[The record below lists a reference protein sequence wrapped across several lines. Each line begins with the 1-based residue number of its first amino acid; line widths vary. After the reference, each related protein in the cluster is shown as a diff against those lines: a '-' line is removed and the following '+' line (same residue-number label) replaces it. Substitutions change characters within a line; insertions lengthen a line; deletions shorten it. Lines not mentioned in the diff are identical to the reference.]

1 MGLSVGLITD
11 RKAKSIRTGDK
22 PFAAGVTGLWLHAG
36 SKPGYGRW
44 IFRYVSPVTGKR
56 RDMGMGAYPDVPVK
70 SALERARIAR
80 EQMAAGIDPI
90 AARDNA
96 RAIPTFEQ
104 AARKQWAVV
113 SPSFRNDKHRAQW
126 LSSLEQHVFP
136 AIGNIR
142 VDQLSASHFAG
153 FLNDLMHRVPE
164 TCKRVKMRCSVI
176 MAACR
181 ANGLIS
187 ANPLDDVSPLLS
199 TRAGI
204 VTHQPA
210 MPWQMVP
217 AFVKE
222 HLVETG
228 GAKAALLLCILTA
241 TRSGEVRGATWDEID
256 FDNRLWIIP
265 ANRMK
270 AGVEHRVPLSEQAL
284 AIIKQQARLSPIVF
298 PALRGGQLS
307 DMALTQILRKAQA
320 PSDAPGRVATA
331 HGFRSSF
338 RNWCADSGVD
348 SGAAERCLAHT
359 ISNKVQAS
367 YERTD
372 RLEARREV
380 MQRWANLLISAPEK

>member
-11 RKAKSIRTGDK
+11 RKAKSIRPGDK
-22 PFAAGVTGLWLHAG
+22 PFATGVTGLWLHAG

-56 RDMGMGAYPDVPVK
+56 RDMGMGPYPDVPVK

-80 EQMAAGIDPI
+80 EQMAAGTDPI

-96 RAIPTFEQ
+96 RVIPTFEQ
-104 AARKQWAVV
+104 AARRQWAVV
-113 SPSFRNDKHRAQW
+113 SPSFRNPKHRAQW
-126 LSSLEQHVFP
+126 ISSLEQHAFP
-136 AIGNIR
+136 TIGNIR
-142 VDQLSASHFAG
+142 VDKLTASHFAG

-187 ANPLDDVSPLLS
+187 VNPLDDVSPLLS
-199 TRAGI
+199 ARTGI

-228 GAKAALLLCILTA
+228 GAKAALLFCILTA
-241 TRSGEVRGATWDEID
+241 ARSGEVRGATWDEID
-256 FDNRLWIIP
+256 FDNRLWVIP

-270 AGVEHRVPLSEQAL
+270 AAREHRVPLSEPAL
-284 AIIKQQARLSPIVF
+284 AILHTQARLNEIVF

-307 DMALTQILRKAQA
+307 DMALTAILRKTKA
-320 PSDAPGRVATA
+320 PSDIPGRVATV

-338 RNWCADSGVD
+338 RNWCADNGVD
-348 SGAAERCLAHT
+348 SDTAERALAHT
-359 ISNKVQAS
+359 ISNRVQAA
-367 YERTD
+367 YERSD
-372 RLEARREV
+372 RLEARRDV
-380 MQRWANLLISAPEK
+380 MQKWGGYVSR

>member
-11 RKAKSIRTGDK
+11 RKAKSIRPGDK

-44 IFRYVSPVTGKR
+44 IFRFVSPVTGKR
-56 RDMGMGAYPDVPVK
+56 RDMGMGPYPDVPVK

-80 EQMAAGIDPI
+80 EQMAQGIDPI
-90 AARDNA
+90 DFRSNQKAV
-96 RAIPTFEQ
+96 PTFEQ
-104 AARKQWAVV
+104 AARKQWAVI
-113 SPSFRNDKHRAQW
+113 SPGFRNEKHRAQW
-126 LSSLEQHVFP
+126 LSSLEQHAFP

-142 VDQLSASHFAG
+142 VDQLSASHFADI
-153 FLNDLMHRVPE
+153 LNDLTQKVPE
-164 TCKRVKMRCSVI
+164 TAKRVKMRCSVI

-222 HLVETG
+222 HLVEPG
-228 GAKAALLLCILTA
+228 GAKAALLFTILTA
-241 TRSGEVRGATWDEID
+241 ARSGEVRGAIWDEID

-265 ANRMK
+265 AERMK
-270 AGVEHRVPLSEQAL
+270 AAREHRVPLSEQAL
-284 AIIKQQARLSPIVF
+284 AIIKQQAWLSSFVF

-307 DMALTQILRKAQA
+307 DMALTAILRKANA
-320 PSDAPGRVATA
+320 PSDAPGRVATV
-331 HGFRSSF
+331 HGLRSSF
-338 RNWCADSGVD
+338 RNWAADNGID
-348 SGAAERCLAHT
+348 SDVAERALAHT
-359 ISNKVQAS
+359 ISNKVRAA
-367 YERTD
+367 YERSD

-380 MQRWANLLISAPEK
+380 MQKWGDYVSR

>member
-11 RKAKSIRTGDK
+11 RKAKSIRPGDK
-22 PFAAGVTGLWLHAG
+22 PFATGVTGLWLHAG

-44 IFRYVSPVTGKR
+44 IFRYVSPVTGRR
-56 RDMGMGAYPDVPVK
+56 RDMGMGPYPDVPVRL
-70 SALERARIAR
+70 ALERARLAR
-80 EQMAAGIDPI
+80 EQMAAGTDPI

-96 RAIPTFEQ
+96 LAIPIFEQ
-104 AARKQWAVV
+104 AARKQWAILA
-113 SPSFRNDKHRAQW
+113 PSFRNDKHRAQW
-126 LSSLEQHVFP
+126 LSSLERHVFP

-164 TCKRVKMRCSVI
+164 TAKRVKMRCSVI

-187 ANPLDDVSPLLS
+187 VNPLDDISALLAS
-199 TRAGI
+199 DKRI
-204 VTHQPA
+204 VAHQPA

-217 AFVKE
+217 GFIEE
-222 HLVETG
+222 HLVGAG
-228 GAKAALLLCILTA
+228 GAKAALLFCILTA
-241 TRSGEVRGATWDEID
+241 TRSGEVRGMTWDEID
-256 FDNRLWIIP
+256 FDNRLWVIP

-284 AIIKQQARLSPIVF
+284 AIISTQARLNNLVF

-307 DMALTQILRKAQA
+307 DMALTVILRKAKA
-320 PSDAPGRVATA
+320 PSDTPGRAATV
-331 HGFRSSF
+331 HGFRASF
-338 RNWCADSGVD
+338 RNWCADNGVD
-348 SGAAERCLAHT
+348 SDTAERALAHT
-359 ISNKVQAS
+359 ISNKVRAA
-367 YERTD
+367 YERSD

-380 MQRWANLLISAPEK
+380 MQRWGSYATNI

>member
-1 MGLSVGLITD
+1 
-11 RKAKSIRTGDK
+11 
-22 PFAAGVTGLWLHAG
+22 
-36 SKPGYGRW
+36 
-44 IFRYVSPVTGKR
+44 
-56 RDMGMGAYPDVPVK
+56 MGMGAYPDVPVK

-126 LSSLEQHVFP
+126 LSSLEQHAFP
-136 AIGNIR
+136 VIGNVR
-142 VDQLSASHFAG
+142 VDKLTAAHFAG

-164 TCKRVKMRCSVI
+164 TAKRVKMRCSVI

-187 ANPLDDVSPLLS
+187 ANPLDDVSALLAS
-199 TRAGI
+199 DKRI
-204 VTHQPA
+204 VAHQPA

-222 HLVETG
+222 HLAELS
-228 GAKAALLLCILTA
+228 GARTALLFCILTA
-241 TRSGEVRGATWDEID
+241 ARSGEVRGATWDEID
-256 FDNRLWIIP
+256 FDNRLWVIR
-265 ANRMK
+265 AERMK
-270 AGVEHRVPLSEQAL
+270 AGVEHRVPLSKQAL
-284 AIIKQQARLSPIVF
+284 AIIKQQARLNSFVF

-307 DMALTQILRKAQA
+307 DMALTAILRRANV
-320 PSDAPGRVATA
+320 PSDAPGRVATV

-380 MQRWANLLISAPEK
+380 MQRWGSYATTI

>member
-11 RKAKSIRTGDK
+11 RKAKSIRPGDK
-22 PFAAGVTGLWLHAG
+22 PFASGVTGLWLHAG

-44 IFRYVSPVTGKR
+44 IFRFVSPVTGNR
-56 RDMGMGAYPDVPVK
+56 RDMGMGPYPDVPVK

-80 EQMAAGIDPI
+80 EQMAQGIDPI
-90 AARDNA
+90 DFRSNQKAV
-96 RAIPTFEQ
+96 PTFEQ

-113 SPSFRNDKHRAQW
+113 SPSFRNPKHRAQW
-126 LSSLEQHVFP
+126 ISSLEQHAFP
-136 AIGNIR
+136 AIGHMR
-142 VDQLSASHFAG
+142 VDKLTASHFADI
-153 FLNDLMHRVPE
+153 LNDLTQKVPE
-164 TCKRVKMRCSVI
+164 TAKRVKMRCGVI

-222 HLVETG
+222 HLAVLS
-228 GAKAALLLCILTA
+228 GAKAALLFTILTA
-241 TRSGEVRGATWDEID
+241 ARSGEVRGATWDEID
-256 FDNRLWIIP
+256 FDNRLWIVP
-265 ANRMK
+265 AERMK
-270 AGVEHRVPLSEQAL
+270 VGVEHRVPLSKQAM
-284 AIIKQQARLSPIVF
+284 AIISSQARLNEFVF
-298 PALRGGQLS
+298 PASRGGQLS
-307 DMALTQILRKAQA
+307 DMALTAILRKANA
-320 PSDAPGRVATA
+320 PSDAPGRVATV

-338 RNWCADSGVD
+338 RNWCADNGVD
-348 SGAAERCLAHT
+348 SDAAERALAHT
-359 ISNKVQAS
+359 ISNRVRAA
-367 YERTD
+367 YERSD

-380 MQRWANLLISAPEK
+380 MQKWADFVL

>member
-11 RKAKSIRTGDK
+11 RKAKSIRPDDK
-22 PFAAGVTGLWLHAG
+22 PFASGIAGLWLHPSSRAG
-36 SKPGYGRW
+36 HGRW
-44 IFRYVSPVTGKR
+44 IFRFVSPVTGKR

-80 EQMAAGIDPI
+80 EQMAAGVDPI

-96 RAIPTFEQ
+96 RAIPRFEQ

-113 SPSFRNDKHRAQW
+113 SPSFRNPKHRAQW
-126 LSSLEQHVFP
+126 LSSLEQHAFP

-142 VDQLSASHFAG
+142 VDQLSASHFADI
-153 FLNDLMHRVPE
+153 LNDLTQKVPE
-164 TCKRVKMRCSVI
+164 TAKRVKMRCSVI

-187 ANPLDDVSPLLS
+187 ANPLDDISALLAS
-199 TRAGI
+199 DKRI
-204 VTHQPA
+204 VAHQPA

-222 HLVETG
+222 HLAELS
-228 GAKAALLLCILTA
+228 GAKAALLFVIVTA
-241 TRSGEVRGATWDEID
+241 ARSGEVRGMTWDEID
-256 FDNRLWIIP
+256 FDSRLWIIP
-265 ANRMK
+265 AERMK

-284 AIIKQQARLSPIVF
+284 AIIKQQARLSSFVF

-307 DMALTQILRKAQA
+307 DMALMAILRKANA
-320 PSDAPGRVATA
+320 PSDIPGRVATV

-338 RNWCADSGVD
+338 RNWCADNGVD
-348 SGAAERCLAHT
+348 SDTAERALAHT
-359 ISNKVQAS
+359 IKNRVQAA
-367 YERTD
+367 YERSD

-380 MQRWANLLISAPEK
+380 MQRWGSYATNI

>member
-1 MGLSVGLITD
+1 
-11 RKAKSIRTGDK
+11 
-22 PFAAGVTGLWLHAG
+22 
-36 SKPGYGRW
+36 
-44 IFRYVSPVTGKR
+44 
-56 RDMGMGAYPDVPVK
+56 MGMGPYPDVPVK
-70 SALERARIAR
+70 LALERARLAR

-126 LSSLEQHVFP
+126 ISSLEQHAFP
-136 AIGNIR
+136 AIGNVR
-142 VDQLSASHFAG
+142 VDKLTASHFAG
-153 FLNDLMHRVPE
+153 FLNDLTQKVPE
-164 TCKRVKMRCSVI
+164 TAKRVKMRCSVI

-187 ANPLDDVSPLLS
+187 VNPLDDIAALLAS
-199 TRAGI
+199 DKRI

-210 MPWQMVP
+210 MDWRDVP
-217 AFVKE
+217 AFVQN
-222 HLVETG
+222 HLAELS
-228 GAKAALLLCILTA
+228 GAKAALLFCILTA
-241 TRSGEVRGATWDEID
+241 ARSGEVRGMTWDEID

-284 AIIKQQARLSPIVF
+284 AIISTQARLNEIVF
-298 PALRGGQLS
+298 PAARGGQLS
-307 DMALTQILRKAQA
+307 DMALTAVLRRANA

-338 RNWCADSGVD
+338 RNWCADNGAD
-348 SGAAERCLAHT
+348 SDTAERALAHT
-359 ISNKVQAS
+359 ISNKVRAA
-367 YERTD
+367 YERSD

-380 MQRWANLLISAPEK
+380 MQRWADFVSDRLN

>member
-11 RKAKSIRTGDK
+11 RKAKSIRPGDK
-22 PFAAGVTGLWLHAG
+22 PFAAGVTGLWLHPSSRAG
-36 SKPGYGRW
+36 HGRW
-44 IFRYVSPVTGKR
+44 IFRYVSPATGKR

-70 SALERARIAR
+70 LALERARLAR

-126 LSSLEQHVFP
+126 ISSLEQHAFP
-136 AIGNIR
+136 EIGNVR
-142 VDQLSASHFAG
+142 VDKLTASHFAG
-153 FLNDLMHRVPE
+153 FLNDLTQKVPE
-164 TCKRVKMRCSVI
+164 TAKRVKMRCNAI

-187 ANPLDDVSPLLS
+187 ANPLDDISAILAS
-199 TRAGI
+199 DKRI
-204 VTHQPA
+204 VAHQPA

-217 AFVKE
+217 AFIKG
-222 HLVETG
+222 HLAELS
-228 GAKAALLLCILTA
+228 GAKAALLFCILTA
-241 TRSGEVRGATWDEID
+241 ARSGEVRGAIWDEID
-256 FDNRLWIIP
+256 FDNRLWIVP
-265 ANRMK
+265 AERMK

-284 AIIKQQARLSPIVF
+284 AIIKQQARLSSFVF

-320 PSDAPGRVATA
+320 PSDAPGRVATV

-338 RNWCADSGVD
+338 RNWCADNGID
-348 SGAAERCLAHT
+348 SDTAERALAHT
-359 ISNKVQAS
+359 ISNKVRAA
-367 YERTD
+367 YERSD
-372 RLEARREV
+372 RLEVRRAI
-380 MQRWANLLISAPEK
+380 MQKWADYVSR

>member
-1 MGLSVGLITD
+1 VGLITD
-11 RKAKSIRTGDK
+11 RKAKSIRPDDK
-22 PFAAGVTGLWLHAG
+22 PFATGVTGLWLHAG

-56 RDMGMGAYPDVPVK
+56 RDMGMGPYPDVPVK

-80 EQMAAGIDPI
+80 EQMAAGTDPI

-104 AARKQWAVV
+104 AARKQWAVI

-126 LSSLEQHVFP
+126 ISSLEQHAFP
-136 AIGNIR
+136 AIGNVR
-142 VDQLSASHFAG
+142 VDKLTAADFAG
-153 FLNDLMHRVPE
+153 FLNDLTQKVPE
-164 TCKRVKMRCSVI
+164 TAKRVKMRCSVI

-187 ANPLDDVSPLLS
+187 ANPLDDIAALLAS
-199 TRAGI
+199 DKRI
-204 VTHQPA
+204 VAHQPA

-222 HLVETG
+222 HLAGAG
-228 GAKAALLLCILTA
+228 GAKAALLFCILTA
-241 TRSGEVRGATWDEID
+241 ARSGEGRGATWDEID

-270 AGVEHRVPLSEQAL
+270 AAREHRVPLSEPAL
-284 AIIKQQARLSPIVF
+284 AILHTPARLNEIVF

-307 DMALTQILRKAQA
+307 DMALTAILRKAKA
-320 PSDAPGRVATA
+320 PSDTPGRVATV

-338 RNWCADSGVD
+338 RNWCADNGVD
-348 SGAAERCLAHT
+348 SDTAERALAHT
-359 ISNKVQAS
+359 ISNRVQAA
-367 YERTD
+367 YERSD
-372 RLEARREV
+372 RLEARRDV
-380 MQRWANLLISAPEK
+380 MQKWGGYVSR

>member
-11 RKAKSIRTGDK
+11 RKAKSIRPDDK
-22 PFAAGVTGLWLHAG
+22 PFATGVTGLWLHAG

-56 RDMGMGAYPDVPVK
+56 RDMGMGPYPDVPVK

-80 EQMAAGIDPI
+80 EQMAAGTDPI

-104 AARKQWAVV
+104 AARKQWAVI

-126 LSSLEQHVFP
+126 LSSLEQHAFP
-136 AIGNIR
+136 AIGHMR
-142 VDQLSASHFAG
+142 VDKLTASHFAG

-164 TCKRVKMRCSVI
+164 TCKRVKMRCGVI

-187 ANPLDDVSPLLS
+187 VNPLDDVSPLLS

-228 GAKAALLLCILTA
+228 GAKAALLFCILTA
-241 TRSGEVRGATWDEID
+241 ARSGEVRGMVWNEVD
-256 FDNRLWIIP
+256 FDNRLWVIP

-270 AGVEHRVPLSEQAL
+270 AAREHRVPLSEPAL
-284 AIIKQQARLSPIVF
+284 AILHTQARLNEIVF

-307 DMALTQILRKAQA
+307 DMALTAILRKTKA
-320 PSDAPGRVATA
+320 PSDTPGRVATV

-338 RNWCADSGVD
+338 RNWCADNGAD
-348 SGAAERCLAHT
+348 SDTAERALAHT
-359 ISNKVQAS
+359 ISNKVRAA
-367 YERTD
+367 YERSD

-380 MQRWANLLISAPEK
+380 MQRWGSYATNI